1 MSPAKWSQ
9 SVMTVIISSKVR
21 LKINISTSSL
31 LTFSDVA
38 TVVNVQLRELLPD
51 LLLPLKYL
59 INSHVMM
66 MRIIMMRMAV

>member
-66 MRIIMMRMAV
+66 MRMIMMRMAV